1 MAKQAEP
8 SEKGAA
14 LLEELAPHVEGKKVV
29 VVARAKTGGFA
40 VGNLRLYLGV
50 LWPMLVKGMREER
63 GMPPTVMLA
72 LTADDVYVFRLPAKN
87 GAVSEP
93 LRRWP
98 LASLQSAELRN
109 FGRSLRVFL
118 TLDSGKKAIF
128 MMPKQELIEERLRS
142 VLGANTSADS

>member
-1 MAKQAEP
+1 MANQAEP
-8 SEKGAA
+8 GEKGAA
-14 LLEELAPHVEGKKVV
+14 FLEALAPHVEGKVL

-63 GMPPTVMLA
+63 GMPPTVMLV
-72 LTADDVYVFRLPAKN
+72 LTADDVYVFELPAKN
-87 GAVSEP
+87 GVSEP

-98 LASLQSAELRN
+98 IAGLQSAELKN

-128 MMPKQELIEERLRS
+128 MMPKQELIEERLRA